1 MQDKQFS
8 QIDGALNK
16 AASRVLAT
24 SLSSLMQM
32 PNRKRF
38 IYQFEDLTVDCTRQL
53 LDDDGL
59 AVLLRLAENC
69 QIRNRIQEVFSG
81 VPLNITEHRPVQH
94 MSVRT
99 PDHMASVAYQKL

>member
-1 MQDKQFS
+1 MQTENFS
-8 QIDGALNK
+8 QVDDALNK

-32 PNRKRF
+32 PNRDRF

-59 AVLLRLAENC
+59 AALLRLAENC
-69 QIRNRIQEVFSG
+69 QLQTRIDEMFSG
-81 VPLNITEHRPVQH
+81 VPVNITEHRPVQH
-94 MSVRT
+94 MSART
-99 PDHMASVAYQKL
+99 PDH